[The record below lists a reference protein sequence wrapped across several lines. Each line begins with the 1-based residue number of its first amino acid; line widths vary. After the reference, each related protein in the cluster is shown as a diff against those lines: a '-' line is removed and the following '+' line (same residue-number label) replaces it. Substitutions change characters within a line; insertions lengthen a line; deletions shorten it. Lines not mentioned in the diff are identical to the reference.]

1 MHNMLNQK
9 LQLKLSQKLSPQQI
23 QLMKLIQL
31 TTAELEQKVKNE
43 IEENP
48 ALEHGS
54 ESLDNDSNDFDS
66 EVQSE
71 DVNVDDYLSDENDD
85 FSQNFYSTNEEN
97 NNFQTK
103 SSPSFHQY
111 LDNQSR
117 NLILNDEEKPLC
129 EFLIGSID
137 ESGYLRREVDDII
150 DDLAFT
156 QNIITNRDDV
166 ISVLKKI
173 QDLDPPGVGARSLQE
188 CLLIQL
194 NKKTNQK
201 ESILNSIKIIESE
214 FELFSKKKFS
224 KLSEKLNLSDNDL
237 KESIDEISKLNPK
250 PGGSISS
257 EFSNNTIIPD
267 FILKIE
273 EGELIVELN
282 KRNSPELRL
291 SNSYKNIL
299 EGYKNDPNKSK
310 SQNQAM
316 QFLKQKLDSAKW
328 FIEAVEQRYQ
338 TLFQT
343 VDAIVTFQ
351 NDYFLSGEESDLK
364 PMILKDI
371 AEKIN
376 MDISTISRVANSKYI
391 DTPYG
396 IKLLKSYFSEGMK
409 NKDGEDIST
418 IEIKKTL
425 KQIIDD
431 EDKTKPL
438 SDIELSKGL
447 SEKGYKVARRTV
459 SKYREQLDL
468 PVARLRKEL

>member
-1 MHNMLNQK
+1 MLSQK

-48 ALEHGS
+48 ALEHGN
-54 ESLDNDSNDFDS
+54 ELLDSDSNDLNL
-66 EVQSE
+66 ETQSE
-71 DVNVDDYLSDENDD
+71 DINVDDYLSNENDD
-85 FSQNFYSTNEEN
+85 LSQNFYSTNEEN
-97 NNFQTK
+97 NNYQTK

-117 NLILNDEEKPLC
+117 NLILNDSEKPLC

-156 QNIITNRDDV
+156 QNIITTRDDI

-201 ESILNSIKIIESE
+201 DSILNSIKIIESE
-214 FELFSKKKFS
+214 FELFSKKKFN
-224 KLSEKLNLSDNDL
+224 KLSEKLNLSDIHI
-237 KESIDEISKLNPK
+237 KEAIEEISKLNPK
-250 PGGSISS
+250 PGGSITS
-257 EFSNNTIIPD
+257 EFSNNSITPD
-267 FILKIE
+267 FILTIE
-273 EGELIVELN
+273 DGELLVELN

-310 SQNQAM
+310 SQNQAI

-328 FIEAVEQRYQ
+328 FIEAIEQRYQ
-338 TLFQT
+338 TLYQT
-343 VDAIVTFQ
+343 VNAIVNYQ
-351 NDYFLSGEESDLK
+351 NNYFLSGEESDLK

-376 MDISTISRVANSKYI
+376 MDISTVSRVANSKYI

-396 IKLLKSYFSEGMK
+396 IKLLKSYFSEGMV
-409 NKDGEDIST
+409 NKDGNEIST
-418 IEIKKTL
+418 IEIKKVL
-425 KQIIDD
+425 RQIIDN
-431 EDKTKPL
+431 EDKSKPL
-438 SDIELSKGL
+438 SDIELSRNL

-459 SKYREQLDL
+459 SKYREQLEM